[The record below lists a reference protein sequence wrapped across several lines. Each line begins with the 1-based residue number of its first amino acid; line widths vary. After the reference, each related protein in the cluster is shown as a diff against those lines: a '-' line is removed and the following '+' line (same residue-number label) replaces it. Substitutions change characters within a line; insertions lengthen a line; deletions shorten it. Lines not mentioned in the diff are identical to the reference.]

1 VHETGSEFLT
11 PPRAWFARDALELA
25 PVLLG
30 TRLISTIGT
39 EPVELVITETEAYR
53 GRHDPGSHAFR
64 GMTARTEV
72 MFGEPGHLYVY
83 FTYGMH
89 WCANI
94 VCGRPGEASAILLR
108 AGRIAKGEEQA
119 KRRRPASR
127 SIRDLAQGPA
137 RLTKSLGIDGEQN
150 GLDLLSPSTPV
161 QLVTDTTAEDGGLD
175 ISTGPRVGVS
185 GPGGDG
191 EFFPWRFWITDD
203 QTVSRYRPGK
213 KPALRQPGRPE

>member
-1 VHETGSEFLT
+1 MAHETGSEFLK
-11 PPRAWFARDALELA
+11 PSRVWFARDALELA

-30 TRLISTIGT
+30 TRLTSTIDA

-53 GRHDPGSHAFR
+53 GSHDPGSHAFR

-94 VCGRPGEASAILLR
+94 VCGRPGEASAVLLR
-108 AGRIAKGEEQA
+108 AGRIVKGEEVAQ
-119 KRRRPASR
+119 RRRTSSR

-137 RLTKSLGIDGEQN
+137 RLTKALGLDGGQN
-150 GLDLLSPSTPV
+150 GLDLLSPSTPIH
-161 QLVTDTTAEDGGLD
+161 LVTDVESDSARIGLN

-191 EFFPWRFWITDD
+191 DRFPWRFWLTGDP
-203 QTVSRYRPGK
+203 TVSRYRLGK
-213 KPALRQPGRPE
+213 KSRPR

>member
-1 VHETGSEFLT
+1 MHETGSEFLN
-11 PPRAWFARDALELA
+11 PSRGWFARDALELA

-30 TRLISTIGT
+30 ARLTSSIGAK
-39 EPVELVITETEAYR
+39 PVEMVITETEAYR
-53 GRHDPGSHAFR
+53 GSHDPGSHAFR

-94 VCGRPGEASAILLR
+94 VCGREGEASAVLLR
-108 AGRIAKGEEQA
+108 AGRVVRGEDVA
-119 KRRRPASR
+119 TTRRPSSRAS
-127 SIRDLAQGPA
+127 RDLAQGPA
-137 RLTKSLGIDGEQN
+137 RLTKALGIDGEQN
-150 GLDLLSPSTPV
+150 GLDLLSPSSPIE
-161 QLVTDTTAEDGGLD
+161 LGIRAGTDDDGLE

-191 EFFPWRFWITDD
+191 ESFPWRFWITGD

-213 KPALRQPGRPE
+213 KPRPR